1 VNLSPGRDL
10 SHYRLVERIGEGGM
24 GVVWKATDQTL
35 GRAVAIKVLPEAFAQ
50 DPERMA
56 RFEREAR
63 LLASLNHPHIASIY
77 GVGSADGVRFLAM
90 ELVEGD
96 DLAVRL
102 SRGAIP
108 VAEAIEIARQLAEA
122 LETAHEKGIIHRDLK
137 PANVKLTSE
146 GQVKV
151 LDFGL
156 AKALDDDSPTPG
168 SSMMSHSPTL
178 TSPMTGA
185 NVILGTAAYM
195 SPEQAR
201 GKQVDRRADIW
212 AFGCVLYE
220 CLAGRRAFAG
230 ETVSDAIAK
239 ILEREPDWNALPART
254 PSRLR
259 ELLQRC
265 LEKDARKRL
274 RDIGDARVE
283 LENLLAGGVSASGTM
298 LAAETQDGSLRRRG
312 GMTPLAWAAVALA
325 LSLAAIAIA
334 FPNLFRRTS
343 PPVAARASL
352 PAPAGM
358 QLSTIPADAAV
369 SPDGTML
376 VFSAADSTS
385 RSRLWLRPLASLD
398 ARPIEGTE
406 LTGAESPALPFWSP
420 DGKSIGFFADGKLK
434 TISIS
439 GASPQVL
446 CNAPNA
452 RGGTWN
458 RDGVILFA
466 PSSQAALNRISQS
479 GGEPTAVTT
488 LDSARH
494 ETAHRFPHFLPDGRH
509 YLFAVLPGDAGKV
522 NTWIGV
528 LGSAPRKMIVSANSG
543 AIFAQPGY
551 LIFVRGQSLMAQKFD
566 VGALRL
572 IGEPTQIGDAPGDL
586 QTIGTNAASPS
597 ENGVLVYPGFAAA
610 VSHLTWYGR
619 DGRPQGDLP
628 VPVGDYREIAFSPDN
643 RQIALLRLNSSASD
657 DIWIAD
663 ASRGTISRLT
673 TDGDAKS
680 SIQWTGDGRNV
691 VYSTQ
696 GFSAVN
702 FYQRPVSGSV
712 EQTVIFSSGSLFKNL
727 TQITRDGSYLVFDD
741 LGRTTQRDLW
751 YVPLKGDRKPV
762 PYLQS
767 PFSESGGSISPDGH
781 WMLYTSDE
789 SGRLE
794 LYVQSFPVPGTK
806 LRVST
811 DGASFGGWRE
821 DGNEI
826 LYLSVKGL
834 YSVTVRNHPTFAVDA
849 PKFLMPQL
857 KETVTAGAPWD
868 FKRFLFALANGDAAH
883 PSLTL
888 LTNWTSLL
896 QHQR

>member
-1 VNLSPGRDL
+1 
-10 SHYRLVERIGEGGM
+10 M

-108 VAEAIEIARQLAEA
+108 VAETIEIARQVAEA

-156 AKALDDDSPTPG
+156 AKALDDEAPASG

-195 SPEQAR
+195 SPEQSR
-201 GKQVDRRADIW
+201 GKIVDRRADIW
-212 AFGCVLYE
+212 AFGCMFYE
-220 CLAGRRAFAG
+220 CLTGRRAFAG
-230 ETVSDAIAK
+230 ETVSDTIAK

-254 PSRLR
+254 PAKIR

-283 LENLLAGGVSASGTM
+283 LENLLAGGVSASGAM
-298 LAAETQDGSLRRRG
+298 LAAEPPHGNARRRG
-312 GMTPLAWAAVALA
+312 GMTPLAGAATA
-325 LSLAAIAIA
+325 LSLALAAIAIA
-334 FPNLFRRTS
+334 FPDLFHRTEA
-343 PPVAARASL
+343 PVAARAIVT
-352 PAPAGM
+352 APAGI

-376 VFSAADSTS
+376 VFSAADSTAK
-385 RSRLWLRPLASLD
+385 SRLWLRPLASLE
-398 ARPIEGTE
+398 ARPIDGTE
-406 LTGAESPALPFWSP
+406 LTGQESPALPFWSP
-420 DGKSIGFFADGKLK
+420 DGKSIGFFADAKLK
-434 TISIS
+434 TISI
-439 GASPQVL
+439 GGGSPQIL
-446 CNAPNA
+446 CDAPNA

-458 RDGVILFA
+458 RNGVILFA
-466 PSSQAALNRISQS
+466 PSSQAALFQIPQS
-479 GGEPTAVTT
+479 GGEPVPVTT
-488 LDSARH
+488 LDSSRH

-509 YLFAVLPGDAGKV
+509 YSFVALPGDGGKV
-522 NTWIGV
+522 STSIGE
-528 LGSAPRKMIVSANSG
+528 LGSERRKIILSANSA
-543 AIFAQPGY
+543 AIFAPPGY
-551 LIFVRGQSLMAQKFD
+551 VIFVRGQALMAQGFD
-566 VGALRL
+566 LGALRL
-572 IGEPTQIGDAPGDL
+572 IGEPTQIGDAPADL
-586 QTIGTNAASPS
+586 QTLGTSAASPS
-597 ENGVLVYPGFAAA
+597 RNGVLVYPGFAAA
-610 VSHLTWYGR
+610 VSHLTWFGR
-619 DGRPQGDLP
+619 DGKAQGDLP
-628 VPVGDYREIAFSPDN
+628 VPEGDYREIAFSPDN

-663 ASRGTISRLT
+663 ASRGTITRLT
-673 TDGDAKS
+673 TDGDPKS
-680 SIQWTGDGRNV
+680 SIQWTGDGRNIV
-691 VYSTQ
+691 FARQ
-696 GFSAVN
+696 GSSN
-702 FYQRPVSGSV
+702 DFYERPVSGSS
-712 EQTVIFSSGSLFKNL
+712 EPTLLFSSSSLFKSL
-727 TQITRDGSYLVFDD
+727 TQVTRDGSYAVFDD

-806 LRVST
+806 LRIST

-821 DGNEI
+821 DGGEI
-826 LYLSVKGL
+826 IYLSVKGL
-834 YSVTVRNHPTFAVDA
+834 YSVAVRNHPTFAVDA

-868 FKRFLFALANGDAAH
+868 FKRFLIALSNGDAVH

-888 LTNWTSLL
+888 LTNWTSLV
-896 QHQR
+896 QHPR